1 MATAIIIIA
10 SLLVAVVG
18 GALCGAWVESE
29 DPTPDIVLR
38 AKPRR
43 EGRR

>member
-1 MATAIIIIA
+1 MATAIIIVA
-10 SLLVAVVG
+10 GLLVAIVG

-29 DPTPDIVLR
+29 DPTPDTLPRDR
-38 AKPRR
+38 ARG